1 MHKTPEKMREEL
13 LASLDRPIIQALDS
27 EGITDDLLARKL
39 KEELEAKETKTFQY
53 KGDVIESKEKIA
65 WDVRQRARQDAHKL
79 RGDYPSEKHHHTFDA
94 GVPIV
99 PLTEDQQL
107 ELEAIKEL
115 KKREKMKEGLMRK
128 RDFNTFDIMANPLP
142 SRVCW

>member
-1 MHKTPEKMREEL
+1 MREEL
-13 LASLDRPIIQALDS
+13 LDSLDRPIIRALDL

-53 KGDVIESKEKIA
+53 KGDVIESKERVTWEI
-65 WDVRQRARQDAHKL
+65 RQRARQDAHKL
-79 RGDYPSEKHHHTFDA
+79 RGDYPSEKHHVTFEN

-99 PLTEDQQL
+99 PLNEDQQL

-115 KKREKMKEGLMRK
+115 KKRERMKEGLK
-128 RDFNTFDIMANPLP
+128 K
-142 SRVCW
+142 